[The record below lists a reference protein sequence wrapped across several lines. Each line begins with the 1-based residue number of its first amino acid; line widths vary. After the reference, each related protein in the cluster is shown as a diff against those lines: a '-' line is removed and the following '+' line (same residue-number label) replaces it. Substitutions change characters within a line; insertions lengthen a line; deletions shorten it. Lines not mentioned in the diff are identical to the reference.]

1 MGTMTLLGGPQLGES
16 TTDEINMTSFNE
28 DTCTTTFGFDV
39 IVSSDS
45 WIEWSGSSNIT
56 IVGGVS
62 DEVILAG
69 THSYTGTITGF
80 KSFAANNNTV
90 TSNLFIKLKASQ
102 TGATLDNLTISRVHS
117 SQDC

>member
-45 WIEWSGSSNIT
+45 WIEWSGSSNVT
-56 IVGGVS
+56 VVGGVS

-80 KSFAANNNTV
+80 KSPAARANGV
-90 TSNLFIKLKASQ
+90 SSNLFIKLKASQ
-102 TGATLDNLTISRVHS
+102 TGATLDNLTINRIHS

>member
-1 MGTMTLLGGPQLGES
+1 MGTITLLGGPQLGES
-16 TTDEINMTSFNE
+16 ATDKINMTSFNE

-45 WIEWSGSSNIT
+45 WIEWSGSSNVT

-62 DEVILAG
+62 NEVILTG

-102 TGATLDNLTISRVHS
+102 AGATLDNLTISRIHS